1 VRFPAIGPMV
11 LAAASLCAIVTV
23 TSSYGAEPAQSE
35 EPTKLEQEYQTKFDA
50 MMEDLA
56 NPERSFEFVQVAV
69 KTGDLRG
76 AIAALERIL
85 KIQPDLSNIKLELGL
100 LYLRVASPDLAANY
114 IRQTLND
121 PEVPVWIRTR
131 AKVLLAQAEGSASR
145 HFFSGTLYVA
155 GRYDDNA
162 NAAPQNQNVRV
173 RGQDGLLDQEDTGQ
187 SDSSAEVVGSFQY
200 AYALDSQVGNQ
211 IEADVLLYNRRYLD
225 ISRLNVNTIDLD
237 LGPRFYFGKIYN
249 PDFSLR
255 PYVSGSYLL
264 LDDDTYQRSFGGG
277 LNARKLFGLNLLTEA
292 TVEGLQQDFS
302 NTTRQPTATERTGAY
317 YTASGR
323 LTYQLFPATVVT
335 ARAGGAKR
343 DADEDYESFD
353 EWNGGLSVNQS
364 FKAPFGLTAT
374 SWSSSL
380 STTLRRSIYDEADPS
395 IDPNQKRKDTRIDVN
410 LSFNVPL
417 GANVTMVL
425 NGLYTNNDSSLPN
438 FDYDNW
444 GGGLG
449 FAWSI

>member
-1 VRFPAIGPMV
+1 MRHPVIRPLV
-11 LAAASLCAIVTV
+11 LAAASLCSVITA
-23 TSSYGAEPAQSE
+23 TSSYGAESGQSE
-35 EPTKLEQEYQTKFDA
+35 EPTKLEQAYQTKFDA

-85 KIQPDLSNIKLELGL
+85 KIDPDLSNIKLELGL
-100 LYLRVASPDLAANY
+100 LYLRVRSPDLAANY
-114 IRQTLND
+114 IRQTLTD
-121 PEVPVWIRTR
+121 PAVPAWIRTR

-145 HFFSGTLYVA
+145 HFFSGTLYAA

-162 NAAPQNQNVRV
+162 NAAPQDQNVRV

-187 SDSSAEVVGSFQY
+187 SDSSAELVGSFQY
-200 AYALDSQVGNQ
+200 AYALDSQAGNQ
-211 IEADVLLYNRRYLD
+211 IEADLLFYNRRYLD
-225 ISRLNVNTIDLD
+225 QSRLNVNTVDLD
-237 LGPRFYFGKIYN
+237 LGPRFYFGQLYN

-277 LNARKLFGLNLLTEA
+277 LNVRKLFGLNLLTEG
-292 TVEGLQQDFS
+292 TVEGLHQDYS
-302 NTTRQPTATERTGAY
+302 DTSRQPTATERTGPY

-323 LTYQLFPATVVT
+323 VTYQLLPATVVT
-335 ARAGGAKR
+335 ARAGAAKR
-343 DADEDYESFD
+343 DADEDYESFG
-353 EWNGGLSVNQS
+353 EWNGGLSVTQS

-380 STTLRRSIYDEADPS
+380 STTLRRVVYDEADPA
-395 IDPNQKRKDTRIDVN
+395 IDPNQKRKDTRVDVN

-417 GANVTMVL
+417 GTKVTMVL
-425 NGLYTNNDSSLPN
+425 NGLYTKNDSSLSN